1 MRGIEYGMRRSL
13 DDVVFGSMMSSVA
26 ICPSFSSFPHLSSL
40 FLINI
45 ALSLYVCMCLSMRIY
60 RLNIHSIKTDV
71 PRQIVSLIYQFGE

>member
-13 DDVVFGSMMSSVA
+13 GDVVFGSMMSSVA

-45 ALSLYVCMCLSMRIY
+45 ALSLYVRMYVFIY
-60 RLNIHSIKTDV
+60 ANI
-71 PRQIVSLIYQFGE
+71 SLEHTFY

>member
-45 ALSLYVCMCLSMRIY
+45 ALSLYVCMY
-60 RLNIHSIKTDV
+60 VFVYANI
-71 PRQIVSLIYQFGE
+71 SLEHTFY

>member
-13 DDVVFGSMMSSVA
+13 GDVVFGSMMSSVA

-45 ALSLYVCMCLSMRIY
+45 ALSFICVYVCVCLCEYIA
-60 RLNIHSIKTDV
+60 
-71 PRQIVSLIYQFGE
+71 